1 MADILATEAP
11 VRLHDERPSLQTAP
25 VLEPAYAPDAW
36 PIAAAM
42 LQFPGV
48 AHDGRPIGE
57 LAPDEWRA
65 LLEPV
70 PRAGYTALEV
80 PSSWIRLADLES
92 SRRREFADV
101 LASLGLSVPG
111 LSVVRESVIHPVNAA
126 RNLDF
131 SHRTID
137 AAAELGVPLVCFGLH
152 DKLLPRQQEVQ
163 WFWTVEGTQESPDPD
178 VRELAVRSYRE
189 LGQHAASLGL
199 QISLELYEDG
209 YLGSADG
216 AVRFLEDI
224 DEPAVG
230 LNPDLGNLIRQQRPI
245 DTWEYM
251 VATTLPHANY
261 WHVKNYS
268 RLENPE
274 AGIVLTHPTPLELGI
289 INYRDAV
296 RYAIAHGF
304 SGAFVVEHYGGDGLS
319 VGATNEAYL
328 RSILPPQTV

>member
-1 MADILATEAP
+1 MAEILAMETP
-11 VRLHDERPSLQTAP
+11 SRLHHERPSLQAA
-25 VLEPAYAPDAW
+25 LAIEPAYAPDEW

-42 LQFPGV
+42 LQFPG
-48 AHDGRPIGE
+48 AASDGRPIGE
-57 LAPDEWRA
+57 LAADEWRL

-70 PRAGYTALEV
+70 TRAGYTALEV
-80 PSSWIRLADLES
+80 PSSWIRLADLTPA
-92 SRRREFADV
+92 RRLGFAEV
-101 LASLGLSVPG
+101 LRGLGLSVPG
-111 LSVVRESVIHPVNAA
+111 ISVVRESVIHPANAA
-126 RNLDF
+126 QNLDF

-152 DKLLPRQQEVQ
+152 DKLLARQQDVQ
-163 WFWTVEGTQESPDPD
+163 WFWTVDGTQESSDPD
-178 VRELAVRSYRE
+178 VRDLAVRSYRE
-189 LGQHAASLGL
+189 LGRHAASLGL
-199 QISLELYEDG
+199 EISLELYEDS
-209 YLGSADG
+209 YLGTADS

-261 WHVKNYS
+261 WHVKNYA
-268 RLENPE
+268 RLENPDV
-274 AGIVLTHPTPLELGI
+274 GIVLTHPTPLELGI

-296 RYAIAHGF
+296 RYAITHGF

-328 RSILPPQTV
+328 RSILPFKTV